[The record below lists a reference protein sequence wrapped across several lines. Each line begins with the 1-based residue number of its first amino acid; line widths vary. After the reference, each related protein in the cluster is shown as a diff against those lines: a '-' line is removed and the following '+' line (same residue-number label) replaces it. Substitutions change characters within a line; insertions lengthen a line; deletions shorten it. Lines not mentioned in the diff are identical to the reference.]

1 VPWQPEVP
9 YNDLP
14 GLPPAQ
20 ELETR
25 PVLKAVI
32 EARAALASLDKA
44 AQLIPNPAV
53 LINTIPLLEAQAS
66 SEIEN
71 IVTTTDELFR
81 YSDDLDSATTPATKE
96 TIRYRLA
103 LAEGVTAVRSRPL
116 NVSTAVQICSIIQQR
131 EMDVRKLAGTRV
143 VNPSSRKIIYTP
155 PEGEALIREKL
166 SDWERFI
173 HQSPTI
179 DPLVRMAVAHY
190 QFEAIHPFEDGNGR
204 TGRIINILLLVSEG
218 LLHQPILYM
227 SRWVIRNKN
236 EYYRL
241 LQAVT
246 EDKDWEPWILYLL
259 EAVRQT
265 SIETTHKID
274 LVGDL
279 QDEIQLRIKAAL
291 PSANNPDL
299 LAVLF
304 EQPYCRIRNVVERC
318 GVTRPTA
325 GTWLHALADAGILLS
340 VKIGRERL
348 FINTRFLDIL
358 TATDESDDVGQ
369 GQPSL
374 F

>member
-1 VPWQPEVP
+1 MPWQPEVP